1 MVLVGAVVFIASE
14 IGAFVAVASQ
24 IGVLW
29 ALLILFGVSALG
41 PVIVRRVGL
50 GVIAH
55 TQQRLAAGG
64 LPTAEIM
71 DGFVVLL
78 GGAFIAIPGFVGD
91 AIGLSLMLAPVR
103 RLVVRLVGNRLA
115 GQVHRFPYGASGVV
129 DGRSGVVDA
138 RSWEPD
144 APGGSLERPSDQTP
158 SD

>member
-1 MVLVGAVVFIASE
+1 MVLLGAVVFVASE

-24 IGVLW
+24 IGILW
-29 ALLILFGVSALG
+29 ALLLLFGVSALG

-55 TQQRLAAGG
+55 TRQRLAAGG
-64 LPTAEIM
+64 VPTAEIM

-78 GGAFIAIPGFVGD
+78 GGALIAVPGFVGD

-103 RLVVRLVGNRLA
+103 RLVVRLVGHRLA
-115 GQVHRFPYGASGVV
+115 GQVHRFPYGRSGVV

-144 APGGSLERPSDQTP
+144 AHGGSLERPSDQTP